1 MTIQKS
7 IGDAVF
13 YPSDP
18 ETLLLQVTTS
28 ITASQPKAQ
37 TISALPL
44 AVISP
49 HAAYAEVSEIMGNMY
64 AELQHINP
72 KNIVIIAPLHGDVLL
87 EDTDYTTFYPEAEAF
102 SMPGFSLPI
111 DQVTL
116 QRIDRISDSTAMRN
130 SYFEEEPAIELQL
143 PYIRQLF
150 GEHPVIPLLVGNPS
164 SKTSRDLSKILRN
177 FSPDETLFIVS
188 TNLTGDLPSDR
199 AKTHADAAVNILTG
213 KDNTPL
219 LEALKKK
226 RISMCG
232 THILESVKKTG
243 YFTDTWRITGYHTAE
258 LESVNRSTHS
268 LSALLSPKS
277 TEGIIS
283 T

>member
-1 MTIQKS
+1 MTIQKP

-18 ETLLLQVTTS
+18 ETLHEHVVNSMTL
-28 ITASQPKAQ
+28 AQ
-37 TISALPL
+37 TGTQNLTLLPL

-49 HAAYAEVSEIMGNMY
+49 HASYTEVSKIMGEMY

-72 KNIVIIAPLHGDVLL
+72 KNIVIIAPLHGDILL
-87 EDTDYTTFYPEAEAF
+87 EDAECTIFYPEAEAF
-102 SMPGFSLPI
+102 SVPGFTIPI

-116 QRIDRISDSTAMRN
+116 QKIDRISDSTAMRN

-143 PYIRQLF
+143 PYIQHLF
-150 GEHPVIPLLVGNPS
+150 GDHPVIPLLVGNPS
-164 SKTSRDLSKILRN
+164 SQTSRDLSKILRTFN
-177 FSPDETLFIVS
+177 PEETLFIIS

-199 AKTHADAAVNILTG
+199 AKNHADAAVKILTG
-213 KDNTPL
+213 EDITPL

-232 THILESVKKTG
+232 SHILESVKKTG
-243 YFTDTWRITGYHTAE
+243 FFTAKWTVIGYHKAE
-258 LESVNRSTHS
+258 LESVNRSTYS
-268 LSALLSPKS
+268 LSAILSPKA
-277 TEGIIS
+277 T
-283 T
+283 